1 MEETI
6 SRAEYEEYK
15 SRIED
20 ENHRQNKR
28 IDLLEKNVR
37 QTGALAASVER
48 LATNMSNMVKE
59 QEKQGKRLEALEG
72 RDGDMWRKIVGYVV
86 TAIIGIVIGFV
97 FKQIGM

>member
-28 IDLLEKNVR
+28 IDLLEENVR